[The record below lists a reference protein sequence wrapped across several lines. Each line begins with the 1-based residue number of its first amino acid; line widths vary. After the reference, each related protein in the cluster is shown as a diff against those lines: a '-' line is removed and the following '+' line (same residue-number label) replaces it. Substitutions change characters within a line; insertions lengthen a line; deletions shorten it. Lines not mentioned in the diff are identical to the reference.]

1 MLGART
7 SAESVR
13 KEGISLPLFAKGNE
27 RERERQIERERE
39 RKRARERKHGTER
52 NGIAIGWKKLAIEQR
67 GR

>member
-1 MLGART
+1 M
-7 SAESVR
+7 
-13 KEGISLPLFAKGNE
+13 FAKGNE